1 MTSDRIVAPQLAVNT
16 KSSTIPLEPGITPP
30 TISYPFQIQIAS
42 LGTKPYSDAIS
53 IASNATVAGYTSLY
67 RHAILHSLKAT
78 IHPTGRAPALSPSYP
93 LPWVPANSS
102 ATPAQILSIYGG
114 QMFCT
119 RGAINSTQPIDFPCN
134 LTQVNPTIKD
144 SVTFTD
150 TPKLI
155 VNSTVG
161 ASPPTSPTC
170 FLTITGIVTL
180 HSPLLQASA

>member
-1 MTSDRIVAPQLAVNT
+1 MTSDRIIAPQLALNT
-16 KSSTIPLEPGITPP
+16 KSSTLPLEPGVTPP
-30 TISYPFQIQIAS
+30 TISYPFQIQVAA

-53 IASNATVAGYTSLY
+53 IASNATVASYTSLY

-78 IHPTGRAPALSPSYP
+78 IHPTARAPAYP
-93 LPWVPANSS
+93 CDVSIAWVPANSS
-102 ATPAQILSIYGG
+102 ATPAQVLSVYGG
-114 QMFCT
+114 QMFCIG
-119 RGAINSTQPIDFPCN
+119 GAINSTQPIDFPCN

-161 ASPPTSPTC
+161 ASPPTVPTC
-170 FLTITGIVTL
+170 HLTITGIVTL